1 MGLLFRRSKRVGR
14 GVRVNVTQ
22 RGVSASA
29 RRGPVSISSK
39 GHVTIRLGKGFSFRL
54 F

>member
-1 MGLLFRRSKRVGR
+1 MGLLFRKSKRLGR
-14 GVRVNVTQ
+14 GVRLNVTQ

-29 RRGPVSISSK
+29 RRGPFSVSSK
-39 GHVTIRLGKGFSFRL
+39 GRVTIRLGKGFSFRI

>member
-1 MGLLFRRSKRVGR
+1 MGLLFRRSKKVGR
-14 GVRVNVTQ
+14 GIRLNVTQ
-22 RGVSASA
+22 SGVSGSL

-39 GHVTIRLGKGFSFRL
+39 GRVTIRLGRGFSFRI

>member
-1 MGLLFRRSKRVGR
+1 MGLLFRRSRRIGK
-14 GVRVNVTQ
+14 GVRLNVTQ
-22 RGVSASA
+22 RGLSASA
-29 RRGPVSISSK
+29 RRGPISISSK

>member
-1 MGLLFRRSKRVGR
+1 MGLLFRKSKRIGR
-14 GVRVNVTQ
+14 GVRLNVTQ

-29 RRGPVSISSK
+29 RRGPISVSSK
-39 GHVTIRLGKGFSFRL
+39 GHVTIRLGKGFSFRI

>member
-1 MGLLFRRSKRVGR
+1 MGLLFRKSKRIGR
-14 GVRVNVTQ
+14 GVRLNVTQ

-29 RRGPVSISSK
+29 RRGPISVSSK
-39 GHVTIRLGKGFSFRL
+39 GRVTIRLGKGFSFRI

>member
-1 MGLLFRRSKRVGR
+1 MGFLFRRSKNLGR
-14 GVRVNVTQ
+14 GVRLNVTG

-29 RRGPVSISSK
+29 HKGPFSVSSK
-39 GHVTIRLGKGFSFRL
+39 GHVTLRLGKGFSFRL

>member
-1 MGLLFRRSKRVGR
+1 MSLLFRRSKKLGR
-14 GVRVNVTQ
+14 GVRLNVTG

-29 RRGPVSISSK
+29 RKGPISISSK
-39 GHVTIRLGKGFSFRL
+39 GHVTIRLGRGFSLRL